1 MFLLEFYALS
11 YIFKLVAKFTQSTL
25 VFMLCVLREEK
36 VVIQCV
42 FLAILRLEKH
52 ADLNIANLLLTV
64 LQVSCMAGFHALIS
78 ESW

>member
-64 LQVSCMAGFHALIS
+64 LQVSCMAGLHALIS